1 MLILWKNDT
10 SYHISSQ
17 SKGILQYNDMRLGKK
32 KITETEMNITVA
44 RELHGQHICDLLQ
57 PMEERFTGQGNI
69 FY

>member
-1 MLILWKNDT
+1 MLILWKNGI

-17 SKGILQYNDMRLGKK
+17 SIGILQHNNMGLGEK

-44 RELHGQHICDLLQ
+44 RELHGQHIYDWLQ
-57 PMEERFTGQGNI
+57 SMEERFAGQGNI